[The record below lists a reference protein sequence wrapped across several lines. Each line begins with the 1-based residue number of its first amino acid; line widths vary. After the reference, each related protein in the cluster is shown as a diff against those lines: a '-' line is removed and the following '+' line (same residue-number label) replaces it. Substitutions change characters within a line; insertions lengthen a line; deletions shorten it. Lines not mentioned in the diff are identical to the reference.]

1 MAMFRWGVLSTAK
14 IGREQLIPAMVDA
27 ENGVLQAI
35 ASRDLKKAKAL
46 ATRFGARQA
55 FGSYEEL
62 LASDAI
68 DGVYIPLPTSQHL
81 EWAEK
86 AVEAGKHVL
95 VEKPLALNAKDIAKL
110 IKLRDKKKVLVC
122 EAFMVTYHPQWL
134 KVRELVASGAI
145 GTLRHVQ
152 GAFTYFNL
160 DPTNMRNILA
170 LGGGALP
177 DIGVYPTVSTR
188 FVTGKE
194 PKRVQATIERDKK
207 FKTDIFSTIRA
218 DFGDFELSFYLSTQL
233 AARQLMVFHGDKGF
247 IEVHGPFNAGL
258 YDHHKVS
265 LHNQDHTEETLFRFP
280 GAAQYRLQ
288 VEAFARAAKGGK
300 DPVFTLENS
309 VKNPKVIDAIFRAG
323 DSGGWEKV

>member
-46 ATRFGARQA
+46 ATRFGAKQA

-62 LASDAI
+62 LASDTI

-134 KVRELVASGAI
+134 KVRDLVASGAI

-160 DPTNMRNILA
+160 DPTNMRNILS

-233 AARQLMVFHGDKGF
+233 AARQLMVFLGDKGF

-265 LHNQDHTEETLFRFP
+265 LHNQDHTEETVFRFP

-309 VKNPKVIDAIFRAG
+309 VKNQKVIDAIFRAG